1 MMTLSKQRKF
11 TFNSLLEDI
20 RGSKCCVIKVRQYI
34 LIIPILHTRI
44 RVNNF
49 NVNHS
54 APTQESR
61 HQKVSRTRKKHTHTV
76 GMQINQGIL

>member
-34 LIIPILHTRI
+34 KAWMNLNFIKITSPIMEL
-44 RVNNF
+44 
-49 NVNHS
+49 
-54 APTQESR
+54 APLD
-61 HQKVSRTRKKHTHTV
+61 HFK
-76 GMQINQGIL
+76 N